1 MQHTQHRGLERRVS
15 NDMNLAGRAMS
26 LAGRAMSLAGR
37 AMGLAER
44 AMPEPLTFFVIITAL
59 ILTIASCGGR
69 EKEGAVVSDEK
80 KIEQIKSIS
89 MSQPEL
95 ALSMLDSAE
104 VLRTMPMYD
113 VNALRAIVYNNSS
126 NDNTK
131 ALHYAL
137 LASTDSLLTHNN
149 EKRLAV
155 TSVLAYQYFK
165 CGIYDRCLLT
175 AEQAITLARKL
186 KATDKEASILN
197 TKAMCESEIGLVDK
211 ALRSFDSGISLLRR
225 QVHTADTWSTWS
237 DLVDMYSQKANVLLD
252 DHRYTEVA
260 AMYDTF
266 SEAVTTMAERKP
278 ERVAGGNDWSKA
290 MFYAVYSVTYAHLGE
305 KQKAYE
311 FYSKLLDTDL
321 SKTPAGI
328 TFLVPYLLLERRY
341 GEAITKLEEEEAFFK
356 RRGRD
361 TVDYYFVRTLLPSKA
376 DALFNEGRYREAA
389 LTGLRAI
396 ALNDSL
402 SLKLKKQ
409 NAMSMSQLLD
419 SKHKDMRINEQA
431 RDLRNSRTIVALV
444 SFLMAVLA
452 VLFIRVM
459 SYNRLVQRKNR
470 AAAATINELT
480 AAKEQLAYLLA
491 SKSRNNDAAGER
503 GRDDAAEE
511 EGRDD
516 ARTQEQGV
524 SQESSAANEKSST
537 QTTACHEENNKK
549 VETEWAGI
557 GEKTESGEKAGNR
570 KGVVNGE
577 KAENLQKTMNGKNK
591 KDGENIENGQRTENG
606 KRTENGEGAENGE
619 RTENGERAENG
630 ERTENEE
637 RAENGEDVEKK
648 GLSVATSK
656 GASEEKDAAARL
668 KDDKSRDMFLQLEQ
682 RIINERL
689 FRKPKISRD
698 ELIALLG
705 VDKGT
710 FVSLLMV
717 FSGKPFNRY
726 INDMRLD
733 YAASLLRKNTNFSV
747 EAIAID
753 CGIPVRQ
760 TFYRLFTEKFG
771 LSPAEYRKMNE

>member
-1 MQHTQHRGLERRVS
+1 
-15 NDMNLAGRAMS
+15 
-26 LAGRAMSLAGR
+26 MSLAGR
-37 AMGLAER
+37 AMGLAGR
-44 AMPEPLTFFVIITAL
+44 AMLGPLTFFFIIIAL
-59 ILTIASCGGR
+59 VLTIAACGGR
-69 EKEGAVVSDEK
+69 EEKGAVVSDKK

-89 MSQPEL
+89 LSQPEL

-137 LASTDSLLTHNN
+137 LASTDSMLTHNN

-155 TSVLAYQYFK
+155 ASVLAYQYFK

-186 KATDKEASILN
+186 KAADKEATILN

-211 ALRSFDSGISLLRR
+211 ALRSFDSGIDLLRR
-225 QVHTADTWSTWS
+225 QVHTTDTWSTWS

-252 DHRYTEVA
+252 NHRYTEVA

-266 SEAVTTMAERKP
+266 SEAVTTMTERKP
-278 ERVAGGNDWSKA
+278 ESVAGGNDWSKA
-290 MFYAVYSVTYAHLGE
+290 MFYAIYSVTYAHLGE
-305 KQKAYE
+305 KQKAYD

-321 SKTPAGI
+321 SKTPSGI

-341 GEAITKLEEEEAFFK
+341 GEAITKLEEEETFFK
-356 RRGRD
+356 QRGRD

-444 SFLMAVLA
+444 SFLLTILA
-452 VLFIRVM
+452 VLFIRVV

-491 SKSRNNDAAGER
+491 SKSRN
-503 GRDDAAEE
+503 DDAAEE
-511 EGRDD
+511 RGHDDAAGEKRRDD
-516 ARTQEQGV
+516 AGTQEQGV

-537 QTTACHEENNKK
+537 QATACHEGNNKK
-549 VETEWAGI
+549 VETECAWI
-557 GEKTESGEKAGNR
+557 GEKTESGEEAGNR

-577 KAENLQKTMNGKNK
+577 KAENLQKTMNGENK
-591 KDGENIENGQRTENG
+591 KDGENI
-606 KRTENGEGAENGE
+606 ENGE

-630 ERTENEE
+630 E
-637 RAENGEDVEKK
+637 DVEKK
-648 GLSVATSK
+648 GMPVATSEV
-656 GASEEKDAAARL
+656 ASEEEDAAARL
-668 KDDKSRDMFLQLEQ
+668 KDDKSHDMFLQLEQ

>member
-1 MQHTQHRGLERRVS
+1 MDLAERAMSLE
-15 NDMNLAGRAMS
+15 GRAMS
-26 LAGRAMSLAGR
+26 LAGKTMGLAGR
-37 AMGLAER
+37 AMLG
-44 AMPEPLTFFVIITAL
+44 PLTFFVIITAL
-59 ILTIASCGGR
+59 ALTIASCGGR

-104 VLRTMPMYD
+104 VLHTMPMYD

-126 NDNTK
+126 NDNAK

-137 LASTDSLLTHNN
+137 LASTDSLLTHND

-155 TSVLAYQYFK
+155 AAVLAYQYFK

-186 KATDKEASILN
+186 KAADKEATILN

-211 ALRSFDSGISLLRR
+211 ALRSFDSGIDLLRR

-237 DLVDMYSQKANVLLD
+237 DLVDMYSQKGNVLLD
-252 DHRYTEVA
+252 NHRYTEVA

-266 SEAVTTMAERKP
+266 SEAVTTMTERKP
-278 ERVAGGNDWSKA
+278 ESVAGGNDWSKA
-290 MFYAVYSVTYAHLGE
+290 MFYAIYSVTYAHLGE
-305 KQKAYE
+305 KQKAYD

-321 SKTPAGI
+321 SKTPSGI
-328 TFLVPYLLLERRY
+328 TFLVPYLLLEHRY
-341 GEAITKLEEEEAFFK
+341 GEAITKLEEEETFFK
-356 RRGRD
+356 QRGRD

-491 SKSRNNDAAGER
+491 SKSRNDDAAEER
-503 GRDDAAEE
+503 GRDDA
-511 EGRDD
+511 G
-516 ARTQEQGV
+516 TQEQGV

-537 QTTACHEENNKK
+537 QATACHEENNKK
-549 VETEWAGI
+549 VETECAGI
-557 GEKTESGEKAGNR
+557 GEKTESGEEAGNR

-577 KAENLQKTMNGKNK
+577 KAENLQKTMNGENK
-591 KDGENIENGQRTENG
+591 KDGENIENGERA
-606 KRTENGEGAENGE
+606 ENGEG
-619 RTENGERAENG
+619 TENGERAENG
-630 ERTENEE
+630 ERTENGE

-648 GLSVATSK
+648 GLSVATSE
-656 GASEEKDAAARL
+656 GASEEEDAAARL

-733 YAASLLRKNTNFSV
+733 YAAALLRKNTNFSV

>member
-1 MQHTQHRGLERRVS
+1 MQHTQHKGLARCVG
-15 NDMNLAGRAMS
+15 NAIN
-26 LAGRAMSLAGR
+26 LAGR
-37 AMGLAER
+37 AMGLTGRAIGLAGR
-44 AMPEPLTFFVIITAL
+44 AMDLVGRTMGLADRAMGLAGRTMGLAGRAMGLTSRAMLRPLTFFFFFFIIVLT
-59 ILTIASCGGR
+59 LTIASCGGSG
-69 EKEGAVVSDEK
+69 EGGAVVSDK
-80 KIEQIKSIS
+80 KKVEQIKSIS

-137 LASTDSLLTHNN
+137 LASTDSLLTHND

-155 TSVLAYQYFK
+155 ATVLAYQYFK

-186 KATDKEASILN
+186 KAADKEATILN
-197 TKAMCESEIGLVDK
+197 TKGMCESEIGLVDK

-252 DHRYTEVA
+252 NHRYTEVA

-266 SEAVTTMAERKP
+266 SEAVTTMTERKP
-278 ERVAGGNDWSKA
+278 ETVAGGNDWSKA

-321 SKTPAGI
+321 SKTPSGI

-389 LTGLRAI
+389 LTGLRVI

-491 SKSRNNDAAGER
+491 SKSRN
-503 GRDDAAEE
+503 DDAAEKRE
-511 EGRDD
+511 HDD
-516 ARTQEQGV
+516 AGTQEQV
-524 SQESSAANEKSST
+524 VNKESSVTNEESST
-537 QTTACHEENNKK
+537 QATACHEENINKK
-549 VETEWAGI
+549 VETESAGN
-557 GEKTESGEKAGNR
+557 GKKTENGEEAGNR
-570 KGVVNGE
+570 KGVESGE
-577 KAENLQKTMNGKNK
+577 RAENLQKIMNGENK
-591 KDGENIENGQRTENG
+591 KDGED
-606 KRTENGEGAENGE
+606 
-619 RTENGERAENG
+619 TENGERAESG
-630 ERTENEE
+630 EE
-637 RAENGEDVEKK
+637 AEKT
-648 GLSVATSK
+648 GLPVATGE
-656 GASEEKDAAARL
+656 GASEEEDAVARL

-717 FSGKPFNRY
+717 YSGKPFNRY

>member
-1 MQHTQHRGLERRVS
+1 
-15 NDMNLAGRAMS
+15 
-26 LAGRAMSLAGR
+26 
-37 AMGLAER
+37 
-44 AMPEPLTFFVIITAL
+44 
-59 ILTIASCGGR
+59 
-69 EKEGAVVSDEK
+69 
-80 KIEQIKSIS
+80 
-89 MSQPEL
+89 
-95 ALSMLDSAE
+95 
-104 VLRTMPMYD
+104 
-113 VNALRAIVYNNSS
+113 
-126 NDNTK
+126 
-131 ALHYAL
+131 
-137 LASTDSLLTHNN
+137 
-149 EKRLAV
+149 
-155 TSVLAYQYFK
+155 
-165 CGIYDRCLLT
+165 
-175 AEQAITLARKL
+175 
-186 KATDKEASILN
+186 
-197 TKAMCESEIGLVDK
+197 
-211 ALRSFDSGISLLRR
+211 
-225 QVHTADTWSTWS
+225 
-237 DLVDMYSQKANVLLD
+237 
-252 DHRYTEVA
+252 
-260 AMYDTF
+260 
-266 SEAVTTMAERKP
+266 
-278 ERVAGGNDWSKA
+278 

-491 SKSRNNDAAGER
+491 SKSRNDDAAGDR

-516 ARTQEQGV
+516 AGTQEQGV
-524 SQESSAANEKSST
+524 SPESSAANEKSST

-577 KAENLQKTMNGKNK
+577 KAENLQKTMNGENK
-591 KDGENIENGQRTENG
+591 KDGENI
-606 KRTENGEGAENGE
+606 ENGEGAENGE
-619 RTENGERAENG
+619 RTENGK
-630 ERTENEE
+630 RTENEEGAENGE

-648 GLSVATSK
+648 GLCVATSE
-656 GASEEKDAAARL
+656 GASEEEDDAARL

-717 FSGKPFNRY
+717 FSGKSFNRY

>member
-1 MQHTQHRGLERRVS
+1 M
-15 NDMNLAGRAMS
+15 DLAG
-26 LAGRAMSLAGR
+26 
-37 AMGLAER
+37 R

-59 ILTIASCGGR
+59 VLTIASCGGR

-80 KIEQIKSIS
+80 KVEQIKSIS

-155 TSVLAYQYFK
+155 ASVLAYQYFK

-175 AEQAITLARKL
+175 AEQAITLAQKL
-186 KATDKEASILN
+186 KAADKEASILN

-260 AMYDTF
+260 AMYGTF

-419 SKHKDMRINEQA
+419 SKHKDIRINEQA

-444 SFLMAVLA
+444 SFLMAILA

-491 SKSRNNDAAGER
+491 SKSRN
-503 GRDDAAEE
+503 DDAAEE
-511 EGRDD
+511 KGRDD

-537 QTTACHEENNKK
+537 QTTACHEGNNKK
-549 VETEWAGI
+549 VKTEWAGI
-557 GEKTESGEKAGNR
+557 GEKTERGEKAGNR

-577 KAENLQKTMNGKNK
+577 KAENLQKTMNGENK
-591 KDGENIENGQRTENG
+591 KDGENIENG
-606 KRTENGEGAENGE
+606 E
-619 RTENGERAENG
+619 RTENG
-630 ERTENEE
+630 E

-648 GLSVATSK
+648 GLSVATSER
-656 GASEEKDAAARL
+656 ASEEEDAAARL

>member
-1 MQHTQHRGLERRVS
+1 MQHTQHKGLARCVG
-15 NDMNLAGRAMS
+15 NAMNLTGRAMGLADRAMS
-26 LAGRAMSLAGR
+26 LADRAMGLAGR
-37 AMGLAER
+37 AMGLTGR
-44 AMPEPLTFFVIITAL
+44 AMLRPLTLFFFVIVLT
-59 ILTIASCGGR
+59 LTIASCGGR

-155 TSVLAYQYFK
+155 ASVLAYQYFK

-175 AEQAITLARKL
+175 AEQAITLAQKL
-186 KATDKEASILN
+186 KAADKEASILN

-252 DHRYTEVA
+252 NHRYTEVA

-266 SEAVTTMAERKP
+266 SEAITTMTERKP
-278 ERVAGGNDWSKA
+278 ETVAGGNDWSKA

-321 SKTPAGI
+321 SKTPSGI

-389 LTGLRAI
+389 LTGLRVI

-431 RDLRNSRTIVALV
+431 RDLRNSRAIVALV
-444 SFLMAVLA
+444 SFLLTILA
-452 VLFIRVM
+452 VLFIRVV

-491 SKSRNNDAAGER
+491 SKNRNE
-503 GRDDAAEE
+503 DAAEKRE
-511 EGRDD
+511 HDD
-516 ARTQEQGV
+516 AGTQEQVV
-524 SQESSAANEKSST
+524 SQESSVTNEESST
-537 QTTACHEENNKK
+537 QATACHEENINKK
-549 VETEWAGI
+549 VETESAGN
-557 GEKTESGEKAGNR
+557 GKKTESGEEAGNR
-570 KGVVNGE
+570 KGVESGE
-577 KAENLQKTMNGKNK
+577 RAENLQKIMNGENK
-591 KDGENIENGQRTENG
+591 KD
-606 KRTENGEGAENGE
+606 
-619 RTENGERAENG
+619 GERAENG
-630 ERTENEE
+630 ERAESGEE
-637 RAENGEDVEKK
+637 AEKT
-648 GLSVATSK
+648 GLPVATGE
-656 GASEEKDAAARL
+656 GASEEEDAVARL

-717 FSGKPFNRY
+717 YSGKPFNRY

>member
-1 MQHTQHRGLERRVS
+1 MQHTQHKGLERRVS
-15 NDMNLAGRAMS
+15 NDMSLAGRAMNLAGRAM
-26 LAGRAMSLAGR
+26 LV
-37 AMGLAER
+37 
-44 AMPEPLTFFVIITAL
+44 PLTLFVIITAL

-69 EKEGAVVSDEK
+69 GKEGAVVSDEK

-137 LASTDSLLTHNN
+137 LASTDSMLTHNN

-155 TSVLAYQYFK
+155 ASVLAYQYFK

-175 AEQAITLARKL
+175 AEQAITLAQKL
-186 KATDKEASILN
+186 KAADKEASILN

-225 QVHTADTWSTWS
+225 QVHTTDTWSTWS

-252 DHRYTEVA
+252 NHRYTEVA

-266 SEAVTTMAERKP
+266 SEAVTTMTERKP
-278 ERVAGGNDWSKA
+278 ESVAGGNDWSKA
-290 MFYAVYSVTYAHLGE
+290 MFYAIYSVTYAHLGE
-305 KQKAYE
+305 KQKAYD

-491 SKSRNNDAAGER
+491 SKSRNDDAAEER
-503 GRDDAAEE
+503 GRDDA
-511 EGRDD
+511 G
-516 ARTQEQGV
+516 TQEQGV

-537 QTTACHEENNKK
+537 QATACHEENNKK
-549 VETEWAGI
+549 VETECAGT
-557 GEKTESGEKAGNR
+557 GEKTESGEEAGNR

-577 KAENLQKTMNGKNK
+577 KAENLQKTMNGENK
-591 KDGENIENGQRTENG
+591 KYGENIENGEG
-606 KRTENGEGAENGE
+606 TENGEG
-619 RTENGERAENG
+619 
-630 ERTENEE
+630 
-637 RAENGEDVEKK
+637 AENGEDVEKK
-648 GLSVATSK
+648 GLCVATSE
-656 GASEEKDAAARL
+656 GASEEEDAAARL

-733 YAASLLRKNTNFSV
+733 YAAALLRKNTNFSV

>member
-1 MQHTQHRGLERRVS
+1 MQHTQHKGLARCVG
-15 NDMNLAGRAMS
+15 NAMN
-26 LAGRAMSLAGR
+26 LAGR
-37 AMGLAER
+37 AMGLADR
-44 AMPEPLTFFVIITAL
+44 AMNLAGRAMGLTSRAMLRPLTLFFFVIVLT
-59 ILTIASCGGR
+59 LTIASCGGSG
-69 EKEGAVVSDEK
+69 EGGAVVSDK
-80 KIEQIKSIS
+80 KKVEQIKSIS

-137 LASTDSLLTHNN
+137 LASTDSLLTHND

-155 TSVLAYQYFK
+155 ATVLAYQYFK

-186 KATDKEASILN
+186 KAADKEATILN
-197 TKAMCESEIGLVDK
+197 TKGMCESEIGLVDK
-211 ALRSFDSGISLLRR
+211 ALRSFDSGIGLLRR

-252 DHRYTEVA
+252 NHRYTEVA

-266 SEAVTTMAERKP
+266 SEAVTTMTERKP
-278 ERVAGGNDWSKA
+278 ESVAGGNDWSKA

-321 SKTPAGI
+321 SKTPSGI

-389 LTGLRAI
+389 LTGLRVI

-431 RDLRNSRTIVALV
+431 RDLRNSRAIVALV

-452 VLFIRVM
+452 VLFIRVV

-491 SKSRNNDAAGER
+491 SKNRNE
-503 GRDDAAEE
+503 DAAEKRE
-511 EGRDD
+511 HDD
-516 ARTQEQGV
+516 AGTQEQV
-524 SQESSAANEKSST
+524 VNKESSVTNEESST
-537 QTTACHEENNKK
+537 QATACHEENINKK
-549 VETEWAGI
+549 VETERAGN
-557 GEKTESGEKAGNR
+557 GKKTESGEEAGNR
-570 KGVVNGE
+570 KGVESGE
-577 KAENLQKTMNGKNK
+577 RAENLQKIMNGENK
-591 KDGENIENGQRTENG
+591 KDGED
-606 KRTENGEGAENGE
+606 
-619 RTENGERAENG
+619 TENGERAESG
-630 ERTENEE
+630 EE
-637 RAENGEDVEKK
+637 AEKT
-648 GLSVATSK
+648 GLPVATGE
-656 GASEEKDAAARL
+656 GASEEEDAVARL

>member
-1 MQHTQHRGLERRVS
+1 MQHTQHKGLERRVS
-15 NDMNLAGRAMS
+15 NDMNLAGRAMN
-26 LAGRAMSLAGR
+26 LAGRAMSLEGR
-37 AMGLAER
+37 AMGLAGR
-44 AMPEPLTFFVIITAL
+44 AKLGPLTFFVIITAL
-59 ILTIASCGGR
+59 VLTIASCGGR
-69 EKEGAVVSDEK
+69 EEKGAVVSDKK

-89 MSQPEL
+89 LSQPEL

-126 NDNTK
+126 SDNTK

-137 LASTDSLLTHNN
+137 LASTDSMLTHNN

-155 TSVLAYQYFK
+155 AAVLAYQYFK

-175 AEQAITLARKL
+175 AEQAITLAQKL
-186 KATDKEASILN
+186 KAADKEATILN

-211 ALRSFDSGISLLRR
+211 ALRSFDSGIDLLRR

-252 DHRYTEVA
+252 NHRYTEVA

-266 SEAVTTMAERKP
+266 SEAVTTMTERKP

-290 MFYAVYSVTYAHLGE
+290 MFYAIYSVTYAHLGE

-321 SKTPAGI
+321 SKTPSGI

-341 GEAITKLEEEEAFFK
+341 GEAITKLEQEEAFFK
-356 RRGRD
+356 RCGRD

-444 SFLMAVLA
+444 SFLLTVLA

-491 SKSRNNDAAGER
+491 SKSRNDDAAEER
-503 GRDDAAEE
+503 GRDDA
-511 EGRDD
+511 G
-516 ARTQEQGV
+516 TQEQGV

-537 QTTACHEENNKK
+537 QATACHEENNKK
-549 VETEWAGI
+549 VETECAGI
-557 GEKTESGEKAGNR
+557 GEKTESGEETGNR

-577 KAENLQKTMNGKNK
+577 KAENLQKTMNGENK
-591 KDGENIENGQRTENG
+591 KDGENIENG
-606 KRTENGEGAENGE
+606 
-619 RTENGERAENG
+619 
-630 ERTENEE
+630 E

-648 GLSVATSK
+648 GLSVATSE
-656 GASEEKDAAARL
+656 GASEEEDAAARL

-733 YAASLLRKNTNFSV
+733 YAAALLRKNTNFSV

>member
-1 MQHTQHRGLERRVS
+1 
-15 NDMNLAGRAMS
+15 MNLAGRAMS
-26 LAGRAMSLAGR
+26 LEGRAMSLVGRAMDLAGR
-37 AMGLAER
+37 AMLG
-44 AMPEPLTFFVIITAL
+44 PLTFFVIITAL
-59 ILTIASCGGR
+59 VLTIASCGGR
-69 EKEGAVVSDEK
+69 GKEGAVVSDEK

-155 TSVLAYQYFK
+155 ASVLAYQYFK

-175 AEQAITLARKL
+175 AEQAITLAQKL
-186 KATDKEASILN
+186 KAADKEASILN

-252 DHRYTEVA
+252 NHRYTEVA

-356 RRGRD
+356 RRERD

-376 DALFNEGRYREAA
+376 DALFNEGRYHEAA

-491 SKSRNNDAAGER
+491 SKSRNDDAAGER
-503 GRDDAAEE
+503 GRDDAAGEK
-511 EGRDD
+511 GRDD
-516 ARTQEQGV
+516 AGTQEQGV

-537 QTTACHEENNKK
+537 QATACHEENINKK
-549 VETEWAGI
+549 VETESAGN
-557 GEKTESGEKAGNR
+557 GKKTESGEEA
-570 KGVVNGE
+570 
-577 KAENLQKTMNGKNK
+577 
-591 KDGENIENGQRTENG
+591 ENG
-606 KRTENGEGAENGE
+606 KGVENGE
-619 RTENGERAENG
+619 RTENGERAESG
-630 ERTENEE
+630 EE
-637 RAENGEDVEKK
+637 AEKTGMPAATGE
-648 GLSVATSK
+648 
-656 GASEEKDAAARL
+656 GASEEEDAVARL

-698 ELIALLG
+698 ELITLLG

-717 FSGKPFNRY
+717 YSGKPFNRY
-726 INDMRLD
+726 INDMRLN

>member
-1 MQHTQHRGLERRVS
+1 MQHTQYKGLARQRVS
-15 NDMNLAGRAMS
+15 NDMNLAGRTMN
-26 LAGRAMSLAGR
+26 LAGRTMLRPFS
-37 AMGLAER
+37 
-44 AMPEPLTFFVIITAL
+44 FFFIIIAL
-59 ILTIASCGGR
+59 VLTIAACGGR
-69 EKEGAVVSDEK
+69 EEKGAVVSDKK

-89 MSQPEL
+89 LSQPEL

-104 VLRTMPMYD
+104 VLHNMPMYD

-126 NDNTK
+126 NDNAK

-137 LASTDSLLTHNN
+137 LASTDSLLTHND

-155 TSVLAYQYFK
+155 AAVLAYQYFK

-186 KATDKEASILN
+186 KAADKEATILN

-211 ALRSFDSGISLLRR
+211 ALRSFDSGIDLLRR

-237 DLVDMYSQKANVLLD
+237 DLVDMYSQKGNVLLD
-252 DHRYTEVA
+252 NHRYTEVA

-266 SEAVTTMAERKP
+266 SEAVTTMTERKP
-278 ERVAGGNDWSKA
+278 ESVAGGNDWSKA
-290 MFYAVYSVTYAHLGE
+290 MFYAIYSVTYAHLGE
-305 KQKAYE
+305 KQKAYD

-321 SKTPAGI
+321 SKTPSGI

-341 GEAITKLEEEEAFFK
+341 GEAITKLEQEEAFFK
-356 RRGRD
+356 QRRRD

-491 SKSRNNDAAGER
+491 SKSRNDDAAEER
-503 GRDDAAEE
+503 GRDDA
-511 EGRDD
+511 G
-516 ARTQEQGV
+516 TQEQGV

-537 QTTACHEENNKK
+537 QATACHEENNKK
-549 VETEWAGI
+549 VETECAGI
-557 GEKTESGEKAGNR
+557 GEKTESGEEAGNR

-577 KAENLQKTMNGKNK
+577 KAENLKKTMNGENK
-591 KDGENIENGQRTENG
+591 KDGENIENGERA
-606 KRTENGEGAENGE
+606 ENGEG
-619 RTENGERAENG
+619 TENGERAENG
-630 ERTENEE
+630 ERTENGE

-648 GLSVATSK
+648 GLSVATSE
-656 GASEEKDAAARL
+656 GASEEEDAAARL

-705 VDKGT
+705 VRAD
-710 FVSLLMV
+710 
-717 FSGKPFNRY
+717 
-726 INDMRLD
+726 
-733 YAASLLRKNTNFSV
+733 ASN
-747 EAIAID
+747 
-753 CGIPVRQ
+753 
-760 TFYRLFTEKFG
+760 
-771 LSPAEYRKMNE
+771 

>member
-1 MQHTQHRGLERRVS
+1 
-15 NDMNLAGRAMS
+15 MS

-37 AMGLAER
+37 TMSLAGR
-44 AMPEPLTFFVIITAL
+44 AMDLAGRAMLGPLTFFVIITAL
-59 ILTIASCGGR
+59 ALTIASCGGR

-137 LASTDSLLTHNN
+137 LASTDSMLTHNN

-155 TSVLAYQYFK
+155 ASVLAYQYFK

-175 AEQAITLARKL
+175 AEQAITLAQKL
-186 KATDKEASILN
+186 KAADKEASILN

-252 DHRYTEVA
+252 NHRYTEVA

-266 SEAVTTMAERKP
+266 SEAVTTMTERKP
-278 ERVAGGNDWSKA
+278 ERVAGGNDRSKA

-356 RRGRD
+356 RRERD

-491 SKSRNNDAAGER
+491 SKSRNDDSAGER
-503 GRDDAAEE
+503 GRDDA
-511 EGRDD
+511 G
-516 ARTQEQGV
+516 TQEQGV

-537 QTTACHEENNKK
+537 QATACHEENNKK
-549 VETEWAGI
+549 VETECAGT
-557 GEKTESGEKAGNR
+557 GEKTESGEEAGNR

-577 KAENLQKTMNGKNK
+577 KAENLQKTMNGENK
-591 KDGENIENGQRTENG
+591 KYGENIENG
-606 KRTENGEGAENGE
+606 EGSENGE
-619 RTENGERAENG
+619 RTENGKGTENG
-630 ERTENEE
+630 KA
-637 RAENGEDVEKK
+637 AENGEDVEKK
-648 GLSVATSK
+648 GLSVATSE
-656 GASEEKDAAARL
+656 GASEEEDAAARL
-668 KDDKSRDMFLQLEQ
+668 KDDKSHDMFLQLEQ

-733 YAASLLRKNTNFSV
+733 YAAALLRKNTNFSV

-771 LSPAEYRKMNE
+771 L

>member
-1 MQHTQHRGLERRVS
+1 MQHTQHKGLERRVS
-15 NDMNLAGRAMS
+15 NDMDLAGRAMS
-26 LAGRAMSLAGR
+26 LAGRAMLG
-37 AMGLAER
+37 
-44 AMPEPLTFFVIITAL
+44 PLTFFVIITAL

-69 EKEGAVVSDEK
+69 EKEEAVVSDEK

-104 VLRTMPMYD
+104 VLHTMPMYD

-155 TSVLAYQYFK
+155 ASVLAYQYFK

-175 AEQAITLARKL
+175 AEQAITLAQKL
-186 KATDKEASILN
+186 KAADKEASILN

-252 DHRYTEVA
+252 NHRYTEVA

-321 SKTPAGI
+321 SKTPSGI

-356 RRGRD
+356 QRGRD

-444 SFLMAVLA
+444 SFLLTVLA

-491 SKSRNNDAAGER
+491 SKSRNG
-503 GRDDAAEE
+503 DAAEE
-511 EGRDD
+511 KRRDD
-516 ARTQEQGV
+516 AGTQEQGV
-524 SQESSAANEKSST
+524 SQKSSAANEKSST
-537 QTTACHEENNKK
+537 QATACHEENNKK
-549 VETEWAGI
+549 VETEYAGI
-557 GEKTESGEKAGNR
+557 GEKTESGEEAGNR

-577 KAENLQKTMNGKNK
+577 KAENLQKTMNGENK
-591 KDGENIENGQRTENG
+591 KDGENI
-606 KRTENGEGAENGE
+606 ENGE

-630 ERTENEE
+630 EGT
-637 RAENGEDVEKK
+637 ENGEDVEKK
-648 GLSVATSK
+648 GLSVATSE
-656 GASEEKDAAARL
+656 GASEEEDAAARL
-668 KDDKSRDMFLQLEQ
+668 KDDKSHDMFLQLEQ

-698 ELIALLG
+698 ELIALLD

>member
-1 MQHTQHRGLERRVS
+1 
-15 NDMNLAGRAMS
+15 MNLAGRAMS
-26 LAGRAMSLAGR
+26 LEGRAMSLVGR
-37 AMGLAER
+37 AMNLAGR
-44 AMPEPLTFFVIITAL
+44 TMLRPFSFFFTIIAL
-59 ILTIASCGGR
+59 VLTIASCGGR
-69 EKEGAVVSDEK
+69 EKEGAVVSDKK

-89 MSQPEL
+89 LSQPEL

-104 VLRTMPMYD
+104 VLHTMPMYD

-137 LASTDSLLTHNN
+137 LASTDSMLTHND

-155 TSVLAYQYFK
+155 ASVLAYQYFK

-186 KATDKEASILN
+186 KAADKEATILN

-211 ALRSFDSGISLLRR
+211 ALRSFDSGIDLLRR

-237 DLVDMYSQKANVLLD
+237 DLVDMYSQKGNVLLD
-252 DHRYTEVA
+252 NHRYTEVA

-266 SEAVTTMAERKP
+266 SEAVTTMTERKP
-278 ERVAGGNDWSKA
+278 ESVAGGNDWSKA
-290 MFYAVYSVTYAHLGE
+290 MFYAIYSVTYAHLGE

-356 RRGRD
+356 RRERD

-376 DALFNEGRYREAA
+376 DALFNEGRYHEAA

-491 SKSRNNDAAGER
+491 SKSRNDDAAGER
-503 GRDDAAEE
+503 GRDDAAGEK
-511 EGRDD
+511 GRDN
-516 ARTQEQGV
+516 AGTQEQGV

-537 QTTACHEENNKK
+537 QATACHEENINKK
-549 VETEWAGI
+549 VETESAGN
-557 GEKTESGEKAGNR
+557 GKKTESGEEA
-570 KGVVNGE
+570 
-577 KAENLQKTMNGKNK
+577 
-591 KDGENIENGQRTENG
+591 ENG
-606 KRTENGEGAENGE
+606 KGVENGE
-619 RTENGERAENG
+619 RTENGERAESG
-630 ERTENEE
+630 EE
-637 RAENGEDVEKK
+637 AEKTGMPAATGE
-648 GLSVATSK
+648 
-656 GASEEKDAAARL
+656 GASEEEDAVARL

-698 ELIALLG
+698 ELITLLG

-717 FSGKPFNRY
+717 YSGKPFNRY

>member
-1 MQHTQHRGLERRVS
+1 MQHTQYKGLARQRVS
-15 NDMNLAGRAMS
+15 NDMNLAGRTMLRPFS
-26 LAGRAMSLAGR
+26 
-37 AMGLAER
+37 
-44 AMPEPLTFFVIITAL
+44 FFFIIIAL
-59 ILTIASCGGR
+59 VLTIAACGGR
-69 EKEGAVVSDEK
+69 EEKGAVVSDKK

-89 MSQPEL
+89 LSQPEL

-104 VLRTMPMYD
+104 VLHTMPMYD

-126 NDNTK
+126 NDNAK

-137 LASTDSLLTHNN
+137 LASTDSLLTHND

-155 TSVLAYQYFK
+155 AAVLAYQYFK

-186 KATDKEASILN
+186 KAADKEATILN

-211 ALRSFDSGISLLRR
+211 ALRSFDSGIDLLRR

-252 DHRYTEVA
+252 NHRYTEVA

-266 SEAVTTMAERKP
+266 SEAVTTMTERKP
-278 ERVAGGNDWSKA
+278 ESVAGGNDWSKA
-290 MFYAVYSVTYAHLGE
+290 MFYAIYSVTYAHLGE
-305 KQKAYE
+305 KQKAYD

-321 SKTPAGI
+321 SKTPSGI

-341 GEAITKLEEEEAFFK
+341 GEAITKLEQEEAFFK
-356 RRGRD
+356 RCGRD

-444 SFLMAVLA
+444 SFLLTVLA
-452 VLFIRVM
+452 VLFIRVV

-491 SKSRNNDAAGER
+491 SKSRNDDAAEER
-503 GRDDAAEE
+503 GRDDA
-511 EGRDD
+511 G
-516 ARTQEQGV
+516 TQEQGV

-537 QTTACHEENNKK
+537 QATACHEENNKK
-549 VETEWAGI
+549 VETECAGI
-557 GEKTESGEKAGNR
+557 GEKTESGEEAGNR

-577 KAENLQKTMNGKNK
+577 KAENLQKTMNGENK
-591 KDGENIENGQRTENG
+591 KDGENIENGERA
-606 KRTENGEGAENGE
+606 ENGEG
-619 RTENGERAENG
+619 TENGERAENG
-630 ERTENEE
+630 ERTENGE

-648 GLSVATSK
+648 GLSVATSE
-656 GASEEKDAAARL
+656 GASEEEDAAARL

-733 YAASLLRKNTNFSV
+733 YAAALLRKNTNFSV

>member
-1 MQHTQHRGLERRVS
+1 MQHTQHKGLAHRVDNDMDLAGRTMDLAGRAIGLAGRAMGLE
-15 NDMNLAGRAMS
+15 GRAMS
-26 LAGRAMSLAGR
+26 LAGRAMLR
-37 AMGLAER
+37 
-44 AMPEPLTFFVIITAL
+44 PLTFFFFIIAL
-59 ILTIASCGGR
+59 NLTIASCGGSGER
-69 EKEGAVVSDEK
+69 DAVVSDAK
-80 KIEQIKSIS
+80 KVEQIKSIS

-104 VLRTMPMYD
+104 VLHTMPMYD

-155 TSVLAYQYFK
+155 ASVLAYQYFK
-165 CGIYDRCLLT
+165 CGIYDRSLLT

-186 KATDKEASILN
+186 KAADKEASILN

-252 DHRYTEVA
+252 NHRYTEVA

-266 SEAVTTMAERKP
+266 SEAVTTMTERKP
-278 ERVAGGNDWSKA
+278 ESVAGGNDWSKA

-321 SKTPAGI
+321 SKTPSGI

-409 NAMSMSQLLD
+409 NAMSMSELLD
-419 SKHKDMRINEQA
+419 SKNKDMRINEQA
-431 RDLRNSRTIVALV
+431 RDLRNSRAIVALV
-444 SFLMAVLA
+444 SFLLTILA
-452 VLFIRVM
+452 VLFIRVV

-470 AAAATINELT
+470 AAADTINELT

-491 SKSRNNDAAGER
+491 SKNRN
-503 GRDDAAEE
+503 DDAAEKR
-511 EGRDD
+511 GHDD
-516 ARTQEQGV
+516 AGTQEQGV
-524 SQESSAANEKSST
+524 NQESSAANEESST
-537 QTTACHEENNKK
+537 QATACHEENINKK
-549 VETEWAGI
+549 VETESAGN
-557 GEKTESGEKAGNR
+557 GKKTENGEDAGNR
-570 KGVVNGE
+570 KGVENGE
-577 KAENLQKTMNGKNK
+577 RAENLQKIMNGENK
-591 KDGENIENGQRTENG
+591 KDGED
-606 KRTENGEGAENGE
+606 
-619 RTENGERAENG
+619 TENGERAENG
-630 ERTENEE
+630 ERSENGE
-637 RAENGEDVEKK
+637 RAESGEEAEKT
-648 GLSVATSK
+648 GLPVATGE
-656 GASEEKDAAARL
+656 GASEEEDAAVRL

-698 ELIALLG
+698 ELITLLG

-717 FSGKPFNRY
+717 YSGKPFNRY

>member
-1 MQHTQHRGLERRVS
+1 
-15 NDMNLAGRAMS
+15 MNLAGRTMN
-26 LAGRAMSLAGR
+26 LAGRTMLRPFS
-37 AMGLAER
+37 
-44 AMPEPLTFFVIITAL
+44 FFFIIIAL
-59 ILTIASCGGR
+59 VLTIASCGGR
-69 EKEGAVVSDEK
+69 EEKGAVVSDKK

-89 MSQPEL
+89 LSQPEL

-104 VLRTMPMYD
+104 VLHTMPMYD

-137 LASTDSLLTHNN
+137 LASTDSMLTHNN

-155 TSVLAYQYFK
+155 ASVLAYQYFK

-186 KATDKEASILN
+186 KAADKEATILN

-237 DLVDMYSQKANVLLD
+237 DLVDMYSQKGNVLLD
-252 DHRYTEVA
+252 NHRYTEVA

-266 SEAVTTMAERKP
+266 SEAVTTMTERKP
-278 ERVAGGNDWSKA
+278 ESVAGGNDWSKA
-290 MFYAVYSVTYAHLGE
+290 MFYAIYSVTYAHLGE
-305 KQKAYE
+305 KQKAYD

-321 SKTPAGI
+321 SKTPSGI

-341 GEAITKLEEEEAFFK
+341 GEAITKLEQEEAFFK
-356 RRGRD
+356 RCGRD

-452 VLFIRVM
+452 VLFIRVV

-491 SKSRNNDAAGER
+491 SKSRNDDAAGER
-503 GRDDAAEE
+503 GRDDAEE
-511 EGRDD
+511 RGRDD
-516 ARTQEQGV
+516 AEEKGHDDAGTQEQVV

-537 QTTACHEENNKK
+537 QSTACHEENNEK
-549 VETEWAGI
+549 VETECAGI
-557 GEKTESGEKAGNR
+557 GEKTESGEEAGNR

-577 KAENLQKTMNGKNK
+577 KAENLQKTMNGENK
-591 KDGENIENGQRTENG
+591 KDGENI
-606 KRTENGEGAENGE
+606 ENGE
-619 RTENGERAENG
+619 RTENGERAEKGEGTENG
-630 ERTENEE
+630 EG
-637 RAENGEDVEKK
+637 AENGEDVEKK
-648 GLSVATSK
+648 GLSVATSEV
-656 GASEEKDAAARL
+656 ASEEEDAAARL

-710 FVSLLMV
+710 FMSLLMV

-733 YAASLLRKNTNFSV
+733 YAAALLRKNTNFSV

>member
-1 MQHTQHRGLERRVS
+1 
-15 NDMNLAGRAMS
+15 MS
-26 LAGRAMSLAGR
+26 LAGRAMSLAGKT
-37 AMGLAER
+37 MGLAGR
-44 AMPEPLTFFVIITAL
+44 AMLGPLTFFVIITAL
-59 ILTIASCGGR
+59 VLTIASCGGR
-69 EKEGAVVSDEK
+69 EEKGAVVSDKK

-89 MSQPEL
+89 LSQPEL

-126 NDNTK
+126 NDNAK

-137 LASTDSLLTHNN
+137 LASTDSMLTHND

-155 TSVLAYQYFK
+155 AAVLAYQYFK

-186 KATDKEASILN
+186 KAADKEATILN

-211 ALRSFDSGISLLRR
+211 ALRSFDSGIDLLRR

-252 DHRYTEVA
+252 NHRYTEVA

-266 SEAVTTMAERKP
+266 SEAVTTMTEHKP
-278 ERVAGGNDWSKA
+278 ESVAGGNDWSKA
-290 MFYAVYSVTYAHLGE
+290 MFYAIYSVTYAHLGE
-305 KQKAYE
+305 KQKAYD

-321 SKTPAGI
+321 SKTPSGI

-341 GEAITKLEEEEAFFK
+341 GEAITKLEQEEAFFK
-356 RRGRD
+356 RCGRD

-444 SFLMAVLA
+444 SFLLTVLA

-491 SKSRNNDAAGER
+491 SKSRNDDAAEER
-503 GRDDAAEE
+503 GRDDA
-511 EGRDD
+511 G
-516 ARTQEQGV
+516 TQEQGV

-537 QTTACHEENNKK
+537 QVTACHEENNKK
-549 VETEWAGI
+549 VETECAGT
-557 GEKTESGEKAGNR
+557 GEKTESGEEAGNR

-577 KAENLQKTMNGKNK
+577 KAENLQKAMNGENK
-591 KDGENIENGQRTENG
+591 KYGENIENGEGSENEE
-606 KRTENGEGAENGE
+606 RAENGE
-619 RTENGERAENG
+619 RTENGERAED
-630 ERTENEE
+630 
-637 RAENGEDVEKK
+637 GEDVEKK
-648 GLSVATSK
+648 ELSVATSE
-656 GASEEKDAAARL
+656 GASEEEDAAARL

-733 YAASLLRKNTNFSV
+733 YAAALLRKNTNFSV

>member
-1 MQHTQHRGLERRVS
+1 MQHTQHKGLERRVS
-15 NDMNLAGRAMS
+15 NDMNLARRAMN
-26 LAGRAMSLAGR
+26 LAGRAMSLAGK
-37 AMGLAER
+37 AMGLAGR
-44 AMPEPLTFFVIITAL
+44 AMLGPLTFFVIITAL
-59 ILTIASCGGR
+59 VLTIASCGGR
-69 EKEGAVVSDEK
+69 GKEGAVVSDEK

-155 TSVLAYQYFK
+155 ASVLAYQYFK

-175 AEQAITLARKL
+175 AEQAITLAQKL
-186 KATDKEASILN
+186 KAADKEASILN

-237 DLVDMYSQKANVLLD
+237 DLVDMYSQKGNVLLD
-252 DHRYTEVA
+252 NHRYTEVA

-278 ERVAGGNDWSKA
+278 ERVAGGNDRSKA

-491 SKSRNNDAAGER
+491 SKSRNDDAAGER

-511 EGRDD
+511 KGRDD
-516 ARTQEQGV
+516 AAGERGHDNAGPQEQGV
-524 SQESSAANEKSST
+524 SQESAAANEKSST
-537 QTTACHEENNKK
+537 QATACHEENNKK
-549 VETEWAGI
+549 VETECAGI
-557 GEKTESGEKAGNR
+557 GEKTESGEDAGNR
-570 KGVVNGE
+570 KGVVNGK
-577 KAENLQKTMNGKNK
+577 KAENLQKTMNGENK
-591 KDGENIENGQRTENG
+591 KDGENIENG
-606 KRTENGEGAENGE
+606 
-619 RTENGERAENG
+619 ERAENG
-630 ERTENEE
+630 EG
-637 RAENGEDVEKK
+637 AENGEDVEKK
-648 GLSVATSK
+648 GLCVATSE
-656 GASEEKDAAARL
+656 GASEEEDAAARL

-710 FVSLLMV
+710 YVSLLMV

-733 YAASLLRKNTNFSV
+733 YAAALLRKNTNFSV

>member
-1 MQHTQHRGLERRVS
+1 MQQSQHKGLERRVS
-15 NDMNLAGRAMS
+15 NDMGLAGRAMG
-26 LAGRAMSLAGR
+26 LTGRAMGLADRTMSLAGR
-37 AMGLAER
+37 AMGLAGR
-44 AMPEPLTFFVIITAL
+44 AMGLTSRDMLRPLTLLFFIIV
-59 ILTIASCGGR
+59 LTITSCGGSG
-69 EKEGAVVSDEK
+69 EGGAVVSDAK
-80 KIEQIKSIS
+80 KVEQIKSIS

-137 LASTDSLLTHNN
+137 LASTDSLLTHND

-155 TSVLAYQYFK
+155 ASVLAYQYFK
-165 CGIYDRCLLT
+165 CGIYDRSLLT

-186 KATDKEASILN
+186 KAADKEASILN

-211 ALRSFDSGISLLRR
+211 ALRSFDSGISLLSR

-252 DHRYTEVA
+252 NHRYTEVA

-266 SEAVTTMAERKP
+266 SEAVTTMTERKP
-278 ERVAGGNDWSKA
+278 ESVAGGNDWSKA

-311 FYSKLLDTDL
+311 FYSKLLGTDL
-321 SKTPAGI
+321 SKTPSGI

-409 NAMSMSQLLD
+409 NAMSMSELLD
-419 SKHKDMRINEQA
+419 SKNKDMRINEQA
-431 RDLRNSRTIVALV
+431 RDLRNSRAIVALV
-444 SFLMAVLA
+444 SFLLTILA
-452 VLFIRVM
+452 VLFIRVV

-470 AAAATINELT
+470 AAADTINELT

-491 SKSRNNDAAGER
+491 SKNRNEDAAEKR
-503 GRDDAAEE
+503 GRDDA
-511 EGRDD
+511 G
-516 ARTQEQGV
+516 TQEQV
-524 SQESSAANEKSST
+524 VNQESSATNEESST
-537 QTTACHEENNKK
+537 QATTCHEENINKK
-549 VETEWAGI
+549 VETE
-557 GEKTESGEKAGNR
+557 SAGN
-570 KGVVNGE
+570 
-577 KAENLQKTMNGKNK
+577 GKK
-591 KDGENIENGQRTENG
+591 
-606 KRTENGEGAENGE
+606 TENGEDAEK
-619 RTENGERAENG
+619 T
-630 ERTENEE
+630 
-637 RAENGEDVEKK
+637 
-648 GLSVATSK
+648 GLPVATGE
-656 GASEEKDAAARL
+656 GASEEEDAVARL

-717 FSGKPFNRY
+717 YSGKPFNRY

>member
-1 MQHTQHRGLERRVS
+1 MQHTQHKGLERRVS
-15 NDMNLAGRAMS
+15 NDMDLAGRAMS
-26 LAGRAMSLAGR
+26 LAGRTMGLAGR
-37 AMGLAER
+37 AMLG
-44 AMPEPLTFFVIITAL
+44 PLTFFVIITAL
-59 ILTIASCGGR
+59 ALTIASCGGR

-155 TSVLAYQYFK
+155 ASVLAYQYFK
-165 CGIYDRCLLT
+165 SGIYDRCLLT
-175 AEQAITLARKL
+175 AEQAITLAQKL
-186 KATDKEASILN
+186 KAADKEASILN

-252 DHRYTEVA
+252 NHRYMEVA
-260 AMYDTF
+260 AMYGTF
-266 SEAVTTMAERKP
+266 SEAVTTMTERKP
-278 ERVAGGNDWSKA
+278 ESVAGGNDWSKA

-305 KQKAYE
+305 KQKAYD

-321 SKTPAGI
+321 SKTPSGI

-356 RRGRD
+356 RRERD

-444 SFLMAVLA
+444 SFLLTVLA

-491 SKSRNNDAAGER
+491 SKNRNEDAAEKRGRDDAEER
-503 GRDDAAEE
+503 GRDDA
-511 EGRDD
+511 G
-516 ARTQEQGV
+516 TQEQVV
-524 SQESSAANEKSST
+524 SQECSAANEESST
-537 QTTACHEENNKK
+537 QVTACHEENNKK
-549 VETEWAGI
+549 VETECAGT
-557 GEKTESGEKAGNR
+557 GEKTESGEEAGNR

-577 KAENLQKTMNGKNK
+577 KAENLQKTKNGENK
-591 KDGENIENGQRTENG
+591 KDGENI
-606 KRTENGEGAENGE
+606 ENGE
-619 RTENGERAENG
+619 RTENGERAEK
-630 ERTENEE
+630 
-637 RAENGEDVEKK
+637 GEDVEKK
-648 GLSVATSK
+648 GLSVATSE
-656 GASEEKDAAARL
+656 GASEEEDAVARL

-717 FSGKPFNRY
+717 YSGKPFNRY

>member
-1 MQHTQHRGLERRVS
+1 MQHTQHKGLERRVS
-15 NDMNLAGRAMS
+15 NDMS
-26 LAGRAMSLAGR
+26 LAGRAMLG
-37 AMGLAER
+37 
-44 AMPEPLTFFVIITAL
+44 PLTFFVIITAL
-59 ILTIASCGGR
+59 ALTIASCGDR

-155 TSVLAYQYFK
+155 ASVLAYQYFK

-175 AEQAITLARKL
+175 AEQAITLAQKL
-186 KATDKEASILN
+186 KAADKEASILN

-211 ALRSFDSGISLLRR
+211 ALRSFDSGISLLRQ

-252 DHRYTEVA
+252 NHRYTEVA

-491 SKSRNNDAAGER
+491 SKSRNDDAAGEKR
-503 GRDDAAEE
+503 RDDA
-511 EGRDD
+511 G
-516 ARTQEQGV
+516 TQEQGV
-524 SQESSAANEKSST
+524 SHESSAANEKSST
-537 QTTACHEENNKK
+537 QATACHEGNNKK
-549 VETEWAGI
+549 VETECAGT
-557 GEKTESGEKAGNR
+557 GEKTGSEEEAGNR

-577 KAENLQKTMNGKNK
+577 KAENLQKTMSGENK
-591 KDGENIENGQRTENG
+591 KDGENIENGEGSENEE
-606 KRTENGEGAENGE
+606 RAENGE
-619 RTENGERAENG
+619 RTENGERAED
-630 ERTENEE
+630 
-637 RAENGEDVEKK
+637 GEDVEKK
-648 GLSVATSK
+648 ELSVATSE
-656 GASEEKDAAARL
+656 GASEGEDAAARL

>member
-1 MQHTQHRGLERRVS
+1 MQHTQHKGLERRVS
-15 NDMNLAGRAMS
+15 NDMGLAGRALS
-26 LAGRAMSLAGR
+26 LAGRAMLG
-37 AMGLAER
+37 
-44 AMPEPLTFFVIITAL
+44 PLTFFVIITAL
-59 ILTIASCGGR
+59 VLTIASCGGR
-69 EKEGAVVSDEK
+69 GKEGAVVSDEK

-155 TSVLAYQYFK
+155 ASVLAYQYFK

-186 KATDKEASILN
+186 KAADKEASILN

-252 DHRYTEVA
+252 NHRYTEVA

-266 SEAVTTMAERKP
+266 SEAVTTMTERKP
-278 ERVAGGNDWSKA
+278 ESVAGGNDWSKA

-311 FYSKLLDTDL
+311 FYSKLLGTDL
-321 SKTPAGI
+321 SKTPSGI

-409 NAMSMSQLLD
+409 NAMSMSELLD
-419 SKHKDMRINEQA
+419 SKNKDMRINEQA
-431 RDLRNSRTIVALV
+431 RDLRNSRAIVALV

-452 VLFIRVM
+452 VLFIRVV

-470 AAAATINELT
+470 AAADTINELT

-491 SKSRNNDAAGER
+491 SKNRN
-503 GRDDAAEE
+503 DDAAEKK
-511 EGRDD
+511 GHDD
-516 ARTQEQGV
+516 AGTQEQGV
-524 SQESSAANEKSST
+524 NQESPVTNEESST
-537 QTTACHEENNKK
+537 QATACHEENINKE
-549 VETEWAGI
+549 VETESAGN
-557 GEKTESGEKAGNR
+557 GKKTESGEEAENG
-570 KGVVNGE
+570 KGVENGE
-577 KAENLQKTMNGKNK
+577 RAENLQKIMNGENK
-591 KDGENIENGQRTENG
+591 KGGED
-606 KRTENGEGAENGE
+606 
-619 RTENGERAENG
+619 TENGERAESG
-630 ERTENEE
+630 EE
-637 RAENGEDVEKK
+637 AEKT
-648 GLSVATSK
+648 GLPVTTSE
-656 GASEEKDAAARL
+656 AESEEEDAAVRL

-717 FSGKPFNRY
+717 YSGKPFNRY

>member
-1 MQHTQHRGLERRVS
+1 MQHTQHKGLERRVS
-15 NDMNLAGRAMS
+15 NDMGLAGRAMS
-26 LAGRAMSLAGR
+26 LEGRAMSLEGRAMDLAGR
-37 AMGLAER
+37 AMLG
-44 AMPEPLTFFVIITAL
+44 PLTFFVIITAL

-155 TSVLAYQYFK
+155 ASILAYQYFK

-175 AEQAITLARKL
+175 AEQAITLAQKL
-186 KATDKEASILN
+186 KAADKEASILN

-211 ALRSFDSGISLLRR
+211 ALHSFDSGISLLRR
-225 QVHTADTWSTWS
+225 QVHTDDTWSTWS

-252 DHRYTEVA
+252 NHRYTEVA

-444 SFLMAVLA
+444 SFLLTVLA

-503 GRDDAAEE
+503 GRDDA
-511 EGRDD
+511 G
-516 ARTQEQGV
+516 TQEQGV
-524 SQESSAANEKSST
+524 SPESSAANEKSST
-537 QTTACHEENNKK
+537 QTTACHEGNNKK
-549 VETEWAGI
+549 VETECAGI

-577 KAENLQKTMNGKNK
+577 KAENLQKTMNGENK
-591 KDGENIENGQRTENG
+591 KDDENIENGEL
-606 KRTENGEGAENGE
+606 TENGEK
-619 RTENGERAENG
+619 AENG

-637 RAENGEDVEKK
+637 RAENGGDVEKK
-648 GLSVATSK
+648 GLSVATSER
-656 GASEEKDAAARL
+656 ASEEEDAAARL

>member
-1 MQHTQHRGLERRVS
+1 MQHTQHKGLERRVS
-15 NDMNLAGRAMS
+15 NDMSLAGRAMNLAGRAMS
-26 LAGRAMSLAGR
+26 LEGR
-37 AMGLAER
+37 AMGLAGR
-44 AMPEPLTFFVIITAL
+44 AMLGPLTLFVIITA
-59 ILTIASCGGR
+59 IALTIASCGGK
-69 EKEGAVVSDEK
+69 EKKGAVVSDEK

-137 LASTDSLLTHNN
+137 LASTDSMLTHNN

-155 TSVLAYQYFK
+155 ASVLAYQYFK

-175 AEQAITLARKL
+175 AEQAITLAQKL
-186 KATDKEASILN
+186 KAADKEASILN

-211 ALRSFDSGISLLRR
+211 ALRSFDSGISLLRQ

-237 DLVDMYSQKANVLLD
+237 ELVDMYSQKANVLLD
-252 DHRYTEVA
+252 NHRYTEVA

-356 RRGRD
+356 RRERD

-491 SKSRNNDAAGER
+491 SKSRNDDAAGER
-503 GRDDAAEE
+503 GHDDAAEE
-511 EGRDD
+511 KGRDD
-516 ARTQEQGV
+516 AAGERGHDNAGPQEQGV
-524 SQESSAANEKSST
+524 SQESAAANEKSST
-537 QTTACHEENNKK
+537 QATACHEENNKK
-549 VETEWAGI
+549 VETECAGI
-557 GEKTESGEKAGNR
+557 GEKTESGEDAGNR
-570 KGVVNGE
+570 KGVVNGK
-577 KAENLQKTMNGKNK
+577 KAENLQKTMNGENK
-591 KDGENIENGQRTENG
+591 KDGENIENG
-606 KRTENGEGAENGE
+606 
-619 RTENGERAENG
+619 ERAENG
-630 ERTENEE
+630 EG
-637 RAENGEDVEKK
+637 AENGEDVEKK
-648 GLSVATSK
+648 GLCVATSE
-656 GASEEKDAAARL
+656 GASEEEDAAARL

-710 FVSLLMV
+710 YVSLLMV

-733 YAASLLRKNTNFSV
+733 YAAALLRKNTNFSV

>member
-1 MQHTQHRGLERRVS
+1 MQHTQHKGLARQRVS
-15 NDMNLAGRAMS
+15 NDMNLAGRTMNLVGRTMNLAGKTMN
-26 LAGRAMSLAGR
+26 LAGRTMLRPFS
-37 AMGLAER
+37 
-44 AMPEPLTFFVIITAL
+44 FFFIIIAL
-59 ILTIASCGGR
+59 VLTIAACGGR
-69 EKEGAVVSDEK
+69 EEKGAVVSDEK

-137 LASTDSLLTHNN
+137 LASTDSMLTHND

-155 TSVLAYQYFK
+155 AAVLAYQYFK

-186 KATDKEASILN
+186 KAADKEATILN

-211 ALRSFDSGISLLRR
+211 ALRSFDSGIDLLRR

-252 DHRYTEVA
+252 NHRYTEVA

-266 SEAVTTMAERKP
+266 SEAVTTMTERKP
-278 ERVAGGNDWSKA
+278 ESVAGGNDWSKA
-290 MFYAVYSVTYAHLGE
+290 MFYAIYSVTYAHLGE
-305 KQKAYE
+305 KQKAYD

-321 SKTPAGI
+321 SKTPSGI

-341 GEAITKLEEEEAFFK
+341 GEAITKLEQEEAFFK
-356 RRGRD
+356 RCGRD
-361 TVDYYFVRTLLPSKA
+361 TVDYYFVRTLLPSKT

-444 SFLMAVLA
+444 SFLLTVLA
-452 VLFIRVM
+452 VLFIRVV

-491 SKSRNNDAAGER
+491 SKNRNEDAAEKRGRDDAEER
-503 GRDDAAEE
+503 GRDDA
-511 EGRDD
+511 G
-516 ARTQEQGV
+516 TQEQVV
-524 SQESSAANEKSST
+524 SQECSAANEESST
-537 QTTACHEENNKK
+537 QATACHEENNKK
-549 VETEWAGI
+549 VETECAGI
-557 GEKTESGEKAGNR
+557 GEKTESGEDAGNR

-577 KAENLQKTMNGKNK
+577 KAENLQKTMNGENK
-591 KDGENIENGQRTENG
+591 KDGENIENGEGTENREG
-606 KRTENGEGAENGE
+606 TENGEG
-619 RTENGERAENG
+619 
-630 ERTENEE
+630 
-637 RAENGEDVEKK
+637 AENGEDVEKK
-648 GLSVATSK
+648 GLSVATSE
-656 GASEEKDAAARL
+656 GASEEEDATARL

-733 YAASLLRKNTNFSV
+733 YAAALLRKNTNFSV

>member
-1 MQHTQHRGLERRVS
+1 MDLAGRA
-15 NDMNLAGRAMS
+15 MNLAGRAMS
-26 LAGRAMSLAGR
+26 LEGR
-37 AMGLAER
+37 AMGLAGR
-44 AMPEPLTFFVIITAL
+44 AMLGPLTFFVIITAL
-59 ILTIASCGGR
+59 VLTIASCGGR

-80 KIEQIKSIS
+80 KVEQIKSIS

-104 VLRTMPMYD
+104 VLHTMPMYD

-155 TSVLAYQYFK
+155 ASVLAYQYFK

-186 KATDKEASILN
+186 KAADKEASILN

-252 DHRYTEVA
+252 NHRYTEVA

-266 SEAVTTMAERKP
+266 SEAVTTMTERKP
-278 ERVAGGNDWSKA
+278 ETVAGGNDWSKA

-321 SKTPAGI
+321 SKTPSGI

-409 NAMSMSQLLD
+409 NAMSMSELLD
-419 SKHKDMRINEQA
+419 SKNKDMRINEQA
-431 RDLRNSRTIVALV
+431 RDLRNSRAIVALV
-444 SFLMAVLA
+444 SFLLTILA

-491 SKSRNNDAAGER
+491 SKNRNEDAAEKR
-503 GRDDAAEE
+503 GRDDA
-511 EGRDD
+511 G
-516 ARTQEQGV
+516 TQEQGV
-524 SQESSAANEKSST
+524 NQESSATNEKSST
-537 QTTACHEENNKK
+537 QATACHEENINKK
-549 VETEWAGI
+549 VETE
-557 GEKTESGEKAGNR
+557 SGG
-570 KGVVNGE
+570 
-577 KAENLQKTMNGKNK
+577 NGK
-591 KDGENIENGQRTENG
+591 E
-606 KRTENGEGAENGE
+606 
-619 RTENGERAENG
+619 TENGERAKNG
-630 ERTENEE
+630 ER
-637 RAENGEDVEKK
+637 AEDGEDAEET
-648 GLSVATSK
+648 GLPVTTSEA
-656 GASEEKDAAARL
+656 ASEEEDAAARL

-717 FSGKPFNRY
+717 YSGKPFNRY

>member
-1 MQHTQHRGLERRVS
+1 
-15 NDMNLAGRAMS
+15 MNLAGRAMS
-26 LAGRAMSLAGR
+26 LEGKAMNLAGR
-37 AMGLAER
+37 TMLR
-44 AMPEPLTFFVIITAL
+44 PFSFFFTIIAL
-59 ILTIASCGGR
+59 VLTIAACGGR
-69 EKEGAVVSDEK
+69 EKEGAVVSDKK

-89 MSQPEL
+89 LSQPEL

-104 VLRTMPMYD
+104 VLHTMPMYD

-137 LASTDSLLTHNN
+137 LASTDSMLTHND

-155 TSVLAYQYFK
+155 ASVLAYQYFK

-186 KATDKEASILN
+186 KAADKEATILN

-211 ALRSFDSGISLLRR
+211 ALRSFDSGIDLLRR

-237 DLVDMYSQKANVLLD
+237 DLVDMYSQKGNVLLD
-252 DHRYTEVA
+252 NHRYTEVA

-266 SEAVTTMAERKP
+266 SEAVTTMTERKP
-278 ERVAGGNDWSKA
+278 ESVAGGNDWSKA
-290 MFYAVYSVTYAHLGE
+290 MFYAIYSVTYAHLGD

-341 GEAITKLEEEEAFFK
+341 GEAITKLEQEEAFFK
-356 RRGRD
+356 RCGRD
-361 TVDYYFVRTLLPSKA
+361 TVDYYFVRTLLPSKT

-444 SFLMAVLA
+444 SFLLTVLA

-491 SKSRNNDAAGER
+491 SKSRNDDAAEER
-503 GRDDAAEE
+503 GRDDA
-511 EGRDD
+511 G
-516 ARTQEQGV
+516 TQEQGV
-524 SQESSAANEKSST
+524 SQESSATNEKSST
-537 QTTACHEENNKK
+537 QATACHDENNKK
-549 VETEWAGI
+549 VETECAGI
-557 GEKTESGEKAGNR
+557 GEKTESGEEAGNR

-577 KAENLQKTMNGKNK
+577 KAENLQKTMNGENK
-591 KDGENIENGQRTENG
+591 KDGENIENGER
-606 KRTENGEGAENGE
+606 AENGE

-630 ERTENEE
+630 E
-637 RAENGEDVEKK
+637 DVEKK
-648 GLSVATSK
+648 GLCVATSE
-656 GASEEKDAAARL
+656 GASEEEDAAARL
-668 KDDKSRDMFLQLEQ
+668 KDDKSHDMFLQLEQ

-733 YAASLLRKNTNFSV
+733 YAAALLRKNTNFSV

-753 CGIPVRQ
+753 CGIPIRQ

>member
-1 MQHTQHRGLERRVS
+1 
-15 NDMNLAGRAMS
+15 MNLAGRTMN
-26 LAGRAMSLAGR
+26 LAGRTMLRPFS
-37 AMGLAER
+37 
-44 AMPEPLTFFVIITAL
+44 FFFIIIAL
-59 ILTIASCGGR
+59 VLTIASCGGR
-69 EKEGAVVSDEK
+69 GKEGAVVSDKK

-137 LASTDSLLTHNN
+137 LASTDSMLTHNN

-155 TSVLAYQYFK
+155 ASVLAYQYFK

-186 KATDKEASILN
+186 KAADKEATILN

-211 ALRSFDSGISLLRR
+211 ALRSFDSGIDLLRR
-225 QVHTADTWSTWS
+225 QVHTTDTWSTWS

-252 DHRYTEVA
+252 NHRYTEVA

-266 SEAVTTMAERKP
+266 SEAVTTMTERKP
-278 ERVAGGNDWSKA
+278 ESVAGGNDWSKA
-290 MFYAVYSVTYAHLGE
+290 MFYAIYSVTYAHLGE
-305 KQKAYE
+305 KQKAYD

-321 SKTPAGI
+321 SKTPSGI

-341 GEAITKLEEEEAFFK
+341 GEAITKLEQEEAFFK
-356 RRGRD
+356 RCGRD
-361 TVDYYFVRTLLPSKA
+361 TIDYYFVRTLLPSKA

-419 SKHKDMRINEQA
+419 SKHKDIRINEQA

-452 VLFIRVM
+452 VLFIRVV

-491 SKSRNNDAAGER
+491 SKSRNDDAAGER
-503 GRDDAAEE
+503 GHDDA
-511 EGRDD
+511 G
-516 ARTQEQGV
+516 TQEQVV
-524 SQESSAANEKSST
+524 SQECSAANEESST
-537 QTTACHEENNKK
+537 QATACHEENNKK
-549 VETEWAGI
+549 VETECAGI
-557 GEKTESGEKAGNR
+557 GEKTESGEDAGNR

-577 KAENLQKTMNGKNK
+577 KAENLQKTMNGENK
-591 KDGENIENGQRTENG
+591 KDGENIENGEGTENREG
-606 KRTENGEGAENGE
+606 TENGEG
-619 RTENGERAENG
+619 
-630 ERTENEE
+630 
-637 RAENGEDVEKK
+637 AENGEDVEKK
-648 GLSVATSK
+648 GLSVATSE
-656 GASEEKDAAARL
+656 GASEEEDAAARL

>member
-1 MQHTQHRGLERRVS
+1 MQHTQYKGLERRVS
-15 NDMNLAGRAMS
+15 NDMNLTGRAMS
-26 LAGRAMSLAGR
+26 LAGRAMNLAERAMNLAGR
-37 AMGLAER
+37 AMNLAGR
-44 AMPEPLTFFVIITAL
+44 AMLRPFTFFFIITAL
-59 ILTIASCGGR
+59 ALTIASCGGR
-69 EKEGAVVSDEK
+69 GKEGAVVSDQK

-104 VLRTMPMYD
+104 VLHTMPMYD

-137 LASTDSLLTHNN
+137 LASTDSLLTHND
-149 EKRLAV
+149 EKRLEVAAV
-155 TSVLAYQYFK
+155 LTYQYFK

-175 AEQAITLARKL
+175 AEQAISLARKL
-186 KATDKEASILN
+186 KAADKEATILN

-211 ALRSFDSGISLLRR
+211 ALHSFDSGISLLRR

-237 DLVDMYSQKANVLLD
+237 DLVDMYSQKGNVLLD
-252 DHRYTEVA
+252 NHRYTEVA

-266 SEAVTTMAERKP
+266 SEAVTTMTERKP
-278 ERVAGGNDWSKA
+278 ESVAGGNDWSKA
-290 MFYAVYSVTYAHLGE
+290 MFYAIYSVTYAHLGE
-305 KQKAYE
+305 KQKAYD
-311 FYSKLLDTDL
+311 FYSKLLDTDP
-321 SKTPAGI
+321 SKTPSGI

-341 GEAITKLEEEEAFFK
+341 GEAITKLEQEEAFFK

-431 RDLRNSRTIVALV
+431 RDLRNSRAIVALV

-491 SKSRNNDAAGER
+491 SKNRNEDAAEKR
-503 GRDDAAEE
+503 GRDDA
-511 EGRDD
+511 G
-516 ARTQEQGV
+516 TQEQGV

-537 QTTACHEENNKK
+537 QATACHEENNKK
-549 VETEWAGI
+549 VETECAGI
-557 GEKTESGEKAGNR
+557 GEKTESGEETGNR

-577 KAENLQKTMNGKNK
+577 KAENLQKTMNGENK
-591 KDGENIENGQRTENG
+591 KDGENIENG
-606 KRTENGEGAENGE
+606 E
-619 RTENGERAENG
+619 RT
-630 ERTENEE
+630 
-637 RAENGEDVEKK
+637 ENGEDVEKK
-648 GLSVATSK
+648 GLSVATSE
-656 GASEEKDAAARL
+656 GASEEEDAAARL

-733 YAASLLRKNTNFSV
+733 YAAALLRKNTNFSV

>member
-1 MQHTQHRGLERRVS
+1 MQHTQHKGLARCIG
-15 NDMNLAGRAMS
+15 NAMNLAGRAMGLTGRAIG
-26 LAGRAMSLAGR
+26 LADRAMSLAGR
-37 AMGLAER
+37 TMGLAGRAMGLTSR
-44 AMPEPLTFFVIITAL
+44 ARLRPLTFFFFIIV
-59 ILTIASCGGR
+59 LTLTTSSCGGSG
-69 EKEGAVVSDEK
+69 EGGAVVSDK
-80 KIEQIKSIS
+80 KKVEQIKSIS

-137 LASTDSLLTHNN
+137 LASTDSLLTHND

-155 TSVLAYQYFK
+155 ATVLAYQYFK

-186 KATDKEASILN
+186 KAADKEATILN
-197 TKAMCESEIGLVDK
+197 TKGMCESEIGLVDK
-211 ALRSFDSGISLLRR
+211 ALRSFDSGIGLLRR

-252 DHRYTEVA
+252 NHRYTEVA

-266 SEAVTTMAERKP
+266 SEAVTTMTERKP
-278 ERVAGGNDWSKA
+278 ETVAGGNDWSKA

-321 SKTPAGI
+321 SKTPSGI

-389 LTGLRAI
+389 LTGLRVI

-431 RDLRNSRTIVALV
+431 RDLRNSRAIVALV
-444 SFLMAVLA
+444 SFLLTILA
-452 VLFIRVM
+452 VLFIRVV

-491 SKSRNNDAAGER
+491 SKNRNE
-503 GRDDAAEE
+503 DAAEKRE
-511 EGRDD
+511 HDD
-516 ARTQEQGV
+516 AGTQKQV
-524 SQESSAANEKSST
+524 VNKESSATNEESST
-537 QTTACHEENNKK
+537 QATACHEENINKK
-549 VETEWAGI
+549 VETESAGN
-557 GEKTESGEKAGNR
+557 GKKTENGEEAGNR
-570 KGVVNGE
+570 KGVESGE
-577 KAENLQKTMNGKNK
+577 RAENLQKIMNGENK
-591 KDGENIENGQRTENG
+591 KDGED
-606 KRTENGEGAENGE
+606 
-619 RTENGERAENG
+619 TENGERAESG
-630 ERTENEE
+630 EE
-637 RAENGEDVEKK
+637 AEKT
-648 GLSVATSK
+648 GLPVATGE
-656 GASEEKDAAARL
+656 GASEEEDAVARL

-717 FSGKPFNRY
+717 YSGKPFNRY

>member
-1 MQHTQHRGLERRVS
+1 MQQSQHKGLERRVS
-15 NDMNLAGRAMS
+15 NDMNLAGRAMG
-26 LAGRAMSLAGR
+26 LTDRTMSLAGR
-37 AMGLAER
+37 TMGLAGS
-44 AMPEPLTFFVIITAL
+44 AMLRPLTFFFFIIAL
-59 ILTIASCGGR
+59 TLTIASCDGSG
-69 EKEGAVVSDEK
+69 EGDAVVSDAK
-80 KIEQIKSIS
+80 KVEQIKSIS

-155 TSVLAYQYFK
+155 ASVLAYQYFK

-186 KATDKEASILN
+186 KAADKEASILI

-252 DHRYTEVA
+252 NHRYTEVA

-266 SEAVTTMAERKP
+266 SEAVTTMTERKP
-278 ERVAGGNDWSKA
+278 ETVAGGNDWSKA

-311 FYSKLLDTDL
+311 FYSKLRDTDL
-321 SKTPAGI
+321 SKTPSGI

-419 SKHKDMRINEQA
+419 SKNKDMRINEQA
-431 RDLRNSRTIVALV
+431 RDLRNSRAIVALV
-444 SFLMAVLA
+444 SFLLTILA
-452 VLFIRVM
+452 VLFIRVV

-470 AAAATINELT
+470 AAADTINELT

-491 SKSRNNDAAGER
+491 SKNRNDDAAEKR
-503 GRDDAAEE
+503 GRDDA
-511 EGRDD
+511 G
-516 ARTQEQGV
+516 TQEQV
-524 SQESSAANEKSST
+524 VNQDSSAANEESST
-537 QTTACHEENNKK
+537 QATACHEENINKK
-549 VETEWAGI
+549 VETESG
-557 GEKTESGEKAGNR
+557 GNGKKTESGEEA
-570 KGVVNGE
+570 E
-577 KAENLQKTMNGKNK
+577 KT
-591 KDGENIENGQRTENG
+591 GQP
-606 KRTENGEGAENGE
+606 
-619 RTENGERAENG
+619 
-630 ERTENEE
+630 
-637 RAENGEDVEKK
+637 
-648 GLSVATSK
+648 VATSE
-656 GASEEKDAAARL
+656 GASEEEDAAARL
-668 KDDKSRDMFLQLEQ
+668 KDNKSRDMFLQLEQ

-717 FSGKPFNRY
+717 YSGKPFNRY

>member
-1 MQHTQHRGLERRVS
+1 
-15 NDMNLAGRAMS
+15 MNLAGRAMN
-26 LAGRAMSLAGR
+26 LAGRTMNLAGR
-37 AMGLAER
+37 AMGLAGR
-44 AMPEPLTFFVIITAL
+44 AMLGPLTFFFIIIAL
-59 ILTIASCGGR
+59 VLTIAACGGR
-69 EKEGAVVSDEK
+69 EEKGAVVSDKK

-89 MSQPEL
+89 LSQPEL

-104 VLRTMPMYD
+104 VLHTMPMYD

-126 NDNTK
+126 NDNAK

-137 LASTDSLLTHNN
+137 LASTDSLLTHND

-155 TSVLAYQYFK
+155 AAVLAYQYFK

-186 KATDKEASILN
+186 KAADKEATILN

-211 ALRSFDSGISLLRR
+211 ALRSFDSGIDLLRR

-237 DLVDMYSQKANVLLD
+237 DLVDMYSQKGNVLLD
-252 DHRYTEVA
+252 NHRYTEVA

-266 SEAVTTMAERKP
+266 SEAVTTMTERKP
-278 ERVAGGNDWSKA
+278 ESVAGGNDWSKA
-290 MFYAVYSVTYAHLGE
+290 MFYAIYSVTYAHLGE
-305 KQKAYE
+305 KQKAYD

-321 SKTPAGI
+321 SKTPSGI
-328 TFLVPYLLLERRY
+328 TFLVPYLLLEHRY
-341 GEAITKLEEEEAFFK
+341 GEAITKLEEEETFFK
-356 RRGRD
+356 QRGRD

-431 RDLRNSRTIVALV
+431 RDLRNSRAIVALV

-491 SKSRNNDAAGER
+491 SKNRNEDAAEKR
-503 GRDDAAEE
+503 GRDDA
-511 EGRDD
+511 G
-516 ARTQEQGV
+516 TQEQGV

-537 QTTACHEENNKK
+537 QATACHEENNKK
-549 VETEWAGI
+549 VETECAGI
-557 GEKTESGEKAGNR
+557 GEKTESGEETGNR

-577 KAENLQKTMNGKNK
+577 KAENLQKTMNGENK
-591 KDGENIENGQRTENG
+591 KDGENIENGERA
-606 KRTENGEGAENGE
+606 KNGE

-630 ERTENEE
+630 E
-637 RAENGEDVEKK
+637 DVEKK
-648 GLSVATSK
+648 EMSVATSE
-656 GASEEKDAAARL
+656 GASEEEDAAARL

>member
-1 MQHTQHRGLERRVS
+1 MQHTQHKGLERRVS

-26 LAGRAMSLAGR
+26 LAGRTMSLAGR
-37 AMGLAER
+37 AMLV
-44 AMPEPLTFFVIITAL
+44 PLTLFVITTAL

-69 EKEGAVVSDEK
+69 EKEGAVVSDKK

-137 LASTDSLLTHNN
+137 LASTDSMLTHNN

-155 TSVLAYQYFK
+155 ASVLAYQYFK

-175 AEQAITLARKL
+175 AEQAITLAQKL
-186 KATDKEASILN
+186 KAADKEASILN

-252 DHRYTEVA
+252 NHRYTEVA

-356 RRGRD
+356 RRERD

-491 SKSRNNDAAGER
+491 SKSRNDDAAGER

-511 EGRDD
+511 KGRDD
-516 ARTQEQGV
+516 AGTQEQGV
-524 SQESSAANEKSST
+524 SQESSATNEKSST
-537 QTTACHEENNKK
+537 QATACHDENNKK
-549 VETEWAGI
+549 VETECAGI
-557 GEKTESGEKAGNR
+557 GEETESGEEAGNR

-577 KAENLQKTMNGKNK
+577 KAENLQKAMNGENK
-591 KDGENIENGQRTENG
+591 KDGEN
-606 KRTENGEGAENGE
+606 KENGEG
-619 RTENGERAENG
+619 
-630 ERTENEE
+630 
-637 RAENGEDVEKK
+637 AENGEDVEKK
-648 GLSVATSK
+648 GLCVATSE
-656 GASEEKDAAARL
+656 GASEEEDAAARL

-733 YAASLLRKNTNFSV
+733 YAAALLRKNTNFSV

>member
-1 MQHTQHRGLERRVS
+1 MQHTQHKGLERRVS
-15 NDMNLAGRAMS
+15 NDMDLAGRAMNLAGRAM
-26 LAGRAMSLAGR
+26 LG
-37 AMGLAER
+37 
-44 AMPEPLTFFVIITAL
+44 PLTFFVIITAL
-59 ILTIASCGGR
+59 VLTIASCGGR

-155 TSVLAYQYFK
+155 ASVLAYQYFK

-175 AEQAITLARKL
+175 AEQAITLAQKL
-186 KATDKEASILN
+186 KAADKEASILN

-252 DHRYTEVA
+252 NHRYTEVA

-266 SEAVTTMAERKP
+266 SEAVTTMTEHKP
-278 ERVAGGNDWSKA
+278 ESVAGGNDWSKA

-356 RRGRD
+356 RRERD

-444 SFLMAVLA
+444 SFLLTVLA

-491 SKSRNNDAAGER
+491 SKSRNDDAAGER

-511 EGRDD
+511 KGRDD
-516 ARTQEQGV
+516 AGTQEQGV
-524 SQESSAANEKSST
+524 SQESSATNEKSST
-537 QTTACHEENNKK
+537 QATACHDENNKK
-549 VETEWAGI
+549 VETECAGI
-557 GEKTESGEKAGNR
+557 GEETESGEEAGNR

-577 KAENLQKTMNGKNK
+577 KAENLQKAMNGENK
-591 KDGENIENGQRTENG
+591 KDGEN
-606 KRTENGEGAENGE
+606 KENGEG
-619 RTENGERAENG
+619 
-630 ERTENEE
+630 
-637 RAENGEDVEKK
+637 AENGEDVEKK
-648 GLSVATSK
+648 GLCVATSE
-656 GASEEKDAAARL
+656 GASEEEDAAARL
-668 KDDKSRDMFLQLEQ
+668 KDDKSHDMFLQLEQ

-733 YAASLLRKNTNFSV
+733 YAAALLRKNTNFSV

>member
-1 MQHTQHRGLERRVS
+1 MQHTQHKGLERRVS

-26 LAGRAMSLAGR
+26 LAGKAMLGPLA
-37 AMGLAER
+37 L
-44 AMPEPLTFFVIITAL
+44 FVIITAL
-59 ILTIASCGGR
+59 ALTIASCGGR

-155 TSVLAYQYFK
+155 VSVLAYQYFK

-175 AEQAITLARKL
+175 AEQAITLAQKL
-186 KATDKEASILN
+186 KAADKEASILN

-252 DHRYTEVA
+252 NHRYTEVA

-266 SEAVTTMAERKP
+266 SEAVTTMTERKP

-321 SKTPAGI
+321 SKTPSGI

-356 RRGRD
+356 QRGRD

-444 SFLMAVLA
+444 SFLLTVLA

-491 SKSRNNDAAGER
+491 SKSRNDDAAGER
-503 GRDDAAEE
+503 GRDDA
-511 EGRDD
+511 G
-516 ARTQEQGV
+516 TQEQDV
-524 SQESSAANEKSST
+524 SQESSAANEKFST
-537 QTTACHEENNKK
+537 QATACHEENNKK
-549 VETEWAGI
+549 VETECAGI
-557 GEKTESGEKAGNR
+557 GEKTESGEEAGNR
-570 KGVVNGE
+570 KGVVNGD
-577 KAENLQKTMNGKNK
+577 KAENLQKTMNGENK
-591 KDGENIENGQRTENG
+591 KDGENIENG
-606 KRTENGEGAENGE
+606 E
-619 RTENGERAENG
+619 RT
-630 ERTENEE
+630 
-637 RAENGEDVEKK
+637 ENGEDVEKK
-648 GLSVATSK
+648 GLSVATSE
-656 GASEEKDAAARL
+656 GASEEEDAAARL

>member
-1 MQHTQHRGLERRVS
+1 MQHTQHKGLERRVS
-15 NDMNLAGRAMS
+15 NDMDLAGRATNLAGRAMS
-26 LAGRAMSLAGR
+26 LEGRAMDLAGR
-37 AMGLAER
+37 AMLG
-44 AMPEPLTFFVIITAL
+44 PLTFFVIITAL
-59 ILTIASCGGR
+59 ALTIASCGDR

-137 LASTDSLLTHNN
+137 LASTDSMLTHNN

-155 TSVLAYQYFK
+155 ASVLAYQYFK

-175 AEQAITLARKL
+175 AEQAITLAQKL
-186 KATDKEASILN
+186 KAADKEASILN

-252 DHRYTEVA
+252 NHRYTEVA

-491 SKSRNNDAAGER
+491 SKSRNDDAAGER
-503 GRDDAAEE
+503 GRDDAAGEKR
-511 EGRDD
+511 RDD
-516 ARTQEQGV
+516 AGTQEQGV
-524 SQESSAANEKSST
+524 SQKSSAANEKSST
-537 QTTACHEENNKK
+537 QATACHEENNKK
-549 VETEWAGI
+549 VETECAGI
-557 GEKTESGEKAGNR
+557 GEKTGSGEKAENR

-577 KAENLQKTMNGKNK
+577 KAENLQKTMNGENK
-591 KDGENIENGQRTENG
+591 KDGENIENGERTENG
-606 KRTENGEGAENGE
+606 GRAENGE
-619 RTENGERAENG
+619 RTENGERAEDG
-630 ERTENEE
+630 E

-648 GLSVATSK
+648 RLSVATSE
-656 GASEEKDAAARL
+656 GASEEEDAAARL

>member
-1 MQHTQHRGLERRVS
+1 M
-15 NDMNLAGRAMS
+15 
-26 LAGRAMSLAGR
+26 
-37 AMGLAER
+37 
-44 AMPEPLTFFVIITAL
+44 
-59 ILTIASCGGR
+59 
-69 EKEGAVVSDEK
+69 SDEK
-80 KIEQIKSIS
+80 KVEQIKSIS

-155 TSVLAYQYFK
+155 ASVLAYQYFK

-175 AEQAITLARKL
+175 AEQAITLAQKL
-186 KATDKEASILN
+186 KAADKEASILN

-491 SKSRNNDAAGER
+491 SKSRNDDAAEEK

-511 EGRDD
+511 KGRDD
-516 ARTQEQGV
+516 AGTQEQGV
-524 SQESSAANEKSST
+524 SPESSAANEKSST
-537 QTTACHEENNKK
+537 QTTACHEGNNKK

-577 KAENLQKTMNGKNK
+577 KAENLQKTMNGENK
-591 KDGENIENGQRTENG
+591 KDDENIENGERAEN
-606 KRTENGEGAENGE
+606 EEGAENGE

-630 ERTENEE
+630 KRTENEEGTENEE

-648 GLSVATSK
+648 GLSVATSER
-656 GASEEKDAAARL
+656 ASEEEDAAARL

>member
-1 MQHTQHRGLERRVS
+1 MQHTQHKGLERRVS
-15 NDMNLAGRAMS
+15 IG
-26 LAGRAMSLAGR
+26 LAGR
-37 AMGLAER
+37 AMGLTGR
-44 AMPEPLTFFVIITAL
+44 AMGLAGRAMGLTSSAMLRPLTFFIITAL
-59 ILTIASCGGR
+59 VLTITSCGGSG
-69 EKEGAVVSDEK
+69 EGGAVVSDNK
-80 KIEQIKSIS
+80 KVEQIKSIS

-155 TSVLAYQYFK
+155 ASVLAYQYFK

-186 KATDKEASILN
+186 KAADKEASILN

-252 DHRYTEVA
+252 NHRYTEVA

-278 ERVAGGNDWSKA
+278 ETVAGGNDWSKA

-311 FYSKLLDTDL
+311 FYSKLLGTDL
-321 SKTPAGI
+321 SKTPSGI

-389 LTGLRAI
+389 LMGLRAI

-409 NAMSMSQLLD
+409 NAMSMSELLD
-419 SKHKDMRINEQA
+419 SKNKDMRINEQA
-431 RDLRNSRTIVALV
+431 RDLRNSRAIVALV
-444 SFLMAVLA
+444 SFLLTILA
-452 VLFIRVM
+452 VLFIRVV

-491 SKSRNNDAAGER
+491 SKNRSEEAAEKR
-503 GRDDAAEE
+503 GHDDA
-511 EGRDD
+511 G
-516 ARTQEQGV
+516 TQEQGV
-524 SQESSAANEKSST
+524 NQESPVTNEESST
-537 QTTACHEENNKK
+537 QATACHEENINKE
-549 VETEWAGI
+549 VETESAGN
-557 GEKTESGEKAGNR
+557 GKKTESGEEA
-570 KGVVNGE
+570 E
-577 KAENLQKTMNGKNK
+577 KT
-591 KDGENIENGQRTENG
+591 GQP
-606 KRTENGEGAENGE
+606 
-619 RTENGERAENG
+619 
-630 ERTENEE
+630 
-637 RAENGEDVEKK
+637 
-648 GLSVATSK
+648 VATSE
-656 GASEEKDAAARL
+656 GASEEEDAAARL

-717 FSGKPFNRY
+717 YSGKPFNRY

>member
-1 MQHTQHRGLERRVS
+1 MQHTQYKGLARQRVS
-15 NDMNLAGRAMS
+15 NDMNLAGRAMN
-26 LAGRAMSLAGR
+26 LAGRTMNLAGR
-37 AMGLAER
+37 TMLG
-44 AMPEPLTFFVIITAL
+44 PLTFFVIITAL
-59 ILTIASCGGR
+59 VLTIASCGGR
-69 EKEGAVVSDEK
+69 EEKGAVVSDKK

-89 MSQPEL
+89 LSQPEL

-104 VLRTMPMYD
+104 VLHTMPMYD

-126 NDNTK
+126 NDNAK

-137 LASTDSLLTHNN
+137 LASTDSMLTHNN

-155 TSVLAYQYFK
+155 ASVLAYQYFK

-186 KATDKEASILN
+186 KAADKEATILN

-211 ALRSFDSGISLLRR
+211 ALRSFDSGIDLLRR

-252 DHRYTEVA
+252 NHRYTEVA
-260 AMYDTF
+260 TMYDTF
-266 SEAVTTMAERKP
+266 SEAVTTMTERKP
-278 ERVAGGNDWSKA
+278 ESVAGGNDWSKA
-290 MFYAVYSVTYAHLGE
+290 MFYAIYSVTYAHLGE
-305 KQKAYE
+305 KQKAYD

-321 SKTPAGI
+321 SKTPSGI
-328 TFLVPYLLLERRY
+328 TFLVPYLLLEHRY
-341 GEAITKLEEEEAFFK
+341 GEAITKLEEEETFFK
-356 RRGRD
+356 QRGRD

-444 SFLMAVLA
+444 SFLLTVLA
-452 VLFIRVM
+452 VLFIRVV

-491 SKSRNNDAAGER
+491 SKSRNDDAAEERGRDDAAGER

-511 EGRDD
+511 RGRDD
-516 ARTQEQGV
+516 AGTQEQGV

-537 QTTACHEENNKK
+537 QVTACHEENNKK
-549 VETEWAGI
+549 VETECAGT
-557 GEKTESGEKAGNR
+557 GEKTESGEEAGNR

-577 KAENLQKTMNGKNK
+577 KAENLQKAMNGENK
-591 KDGENIENGQRTENG
+591 KDGENI
-606 KRTENGEGAENGE
+606 
-619 RTENGERAENG
+619 ENGERAENG
-630 ERTENEE
+630 ERTENGKGTENGKA
-637 RAENGEDVEKK
+637 AENGEDVEKK
-648 GLSVATSK
+648 GLSVATSE
-656 GASEEKDAAARL
+656 GASEEEDAAARL

-733 YAASLLRKNTNFSV
+733 YAAALLRKNTNFSV